1 MAVALD
7 RRRRHGGKLTM
18 AYIFHENEL
27 PSLISEV
34 PGRERIFFVNQELAL
49 ESVSHIPVRLCHC
62 RGDG

>member
-1 MAVALD
+1 
-7 RRRRHGGKLTM
+7 M

-34 PGRERIFFVNQELAL
+34 PGREQIFFVNQELAL
-49 ESVSHIPVRLCHC
+49 ESVSHIPVRLWHC